1 MKRTTMMLSLMLVG
15 AGGLAAMAQE
25 AGRAPDGA
33 AAFARMK
40 TLEGRWVS
48 GSGDKQATTVFEL
61 TANGTVLLERYSNP
75 KMPGGGHMVTAY
87 HLDGGDLVLT
97 HYCIANNQ
105 PVLRA
110 DRFDPAG
117 REIQFEFVRA
127 SNLAAPTPA
136 TCAARCTASTT
147 PRQFTTEWEFF
158 EAGEQEDDRS
168 RDLHPGHADR
178 PSSLRR
184 ITMPKFM
191 LLLHDDT
198 SGVDHHQPRRDAADH
213 RAATSPG
220 ARSCAPPA
228 S

>member
-1 MKRTTMMLSLMLVG
+1 MKRTMLMFSLMLVG
-15 AGGLAAMAQE
+15 AGGLAAVAQE
-25 AGRAPDGA
+25 AGRTPDGA

-61 TANGTVLLERYSNP
+61 TANGSVLLERYSNP

-110 DRFDPAG
+110 DRVDPAG

-127 SNLAAPTPA
+127 SNLAGPNAGHMRRA
-136 TCAARCTASTT
+136 KYRFDDA
-147 PRQFTTEWEFF
+147 RQFTTEWEFF
-158 EAGEQEDDRS
+158 EAGARKMTEVE
-168 RDLHPGHADR
+168 
-178 PSSLRR
+178 
-184 ITMPKFM
+184 TF
-191 LLLHDDT
+191 T
-198 SGVDHHQPRRDAADH
+198 
-213 RAATSPG
+213 RA
-220 ARSCAPPA
+220 R
-228 S
+228 